1 MRGYW
6 LGWRKGKS
14 AFTADALA
22 GTRERAREGQERDRE
37 EGMSL
42 PQSFYLTFIGD
53 ESRQT
58 RGTCFIQDSV
68 LYEKRTTGLILATM
82 QSEALF
88 SSLNKIKVGTEMH
101 KSMGHPFR

>member
-22 GTRERAREGQERDRE
+22 GMRERTREEERR
-37 EGMSL
+37 GMSL
-42 PQSFYLTFIGD
+42 LQSFYLTFIGD

-58 RGTCFIQDSV
+58 RGTCFMQESV
-68 LYEKRTTGLILATM
+68 LNENQRICL
-82 QSEALF
+82 
-88 SSLNKIKVGTEMH
+88 
-101 KSMGHPFR
+101 